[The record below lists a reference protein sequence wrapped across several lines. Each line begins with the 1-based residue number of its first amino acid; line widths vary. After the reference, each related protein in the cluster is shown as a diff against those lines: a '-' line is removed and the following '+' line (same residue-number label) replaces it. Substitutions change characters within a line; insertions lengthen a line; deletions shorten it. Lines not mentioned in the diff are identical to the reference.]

1 MYDGYKLC
9 SELKPKEICIV
20 VEEYHEGHFYR
31 RFHEHIPK
39 HRISDENLSATLQAL
54 VLKFQ
59 NNEPLTILRS
69 FLNKRGKDPSAYTFI
84 WHVTRPEPGVLRK
97 HCGSNTC
104 AWSDQ
109 VIAPSDFRK
118 NTEKRSRP
126 SSRTTL

>member
-1 MYDGYKLC
+1 MNDGYKLC
-9 SELKPKEICIV
+9 PGLKPKEICIV
-20 VEEYHEGHFYR
+20 VEEYHGGNFYR

-39 HRISDENLSATLQAL
+39 HRISEENLSAMLQSP

-69 FLNKRGKDPSAYTFI
+69 FLNERGKEPPAYKSM
-84 WHVTRPEPGVLRK
+84 WHVTRPEPGGLRK

-109 VIAPSDFRK
+109 VIAPWDFRK
-118 NTEKRSRP
+118 DALDLKRRS
-126 SSRTTL
+126 